1 MLYVV
6 GAGPGDPELM
16 SVKAVKTLERCQVL
30 AGWRSVLQRVISY
43 VPSLANKEV
52 VYLNYAEQ
60 EELLKRLINEAAAR
74 DVCLVAHG
82 DPTVSDWELLERI
95 RGRATFEVVH
105 SVSSL
110 NVVLGLVGV
119 DAAQAV
125 VVSMHASN
133 PQDAASAA
141 KCLASERALVVYP
154 PPYPEGPVEAA
165 RQLQSAGF
173 GRCRAAVFENL
184 TMGGGLTWRG
194 SVEELSRASTKFSDM
209 SIVVVDCRVA

>member
-110 NVVLGLVGV
+110 NVVLGLAGI

-133 PQDAASAA
+133 PQDVTSIA

-154 PPYPEGPVEAA
+154 PPYPEGPVEVA
-165 RQLQSAGF
+165 RRLQSAGF

-209 SIVVVDCRVA
+209 CIVVVDCRVE